1 MALMAETS
9 LLPVA
14 AVACADAYV
23 TVGASVIIKDDPF
36 VTIFSDD
43 DTAEVVVEDAE
54 SCTAA
59 LDYLGELSST
69 WNVVALVPAGELG
82 VVHGLLRGRFS
93 NLKVQPWWEADGS
106 VHFGRV
112 EIP

>member
-1 MALMAETS
+1 MALIAETN

-23 TVGASVIIKDDPF
+23 TLGASVIIKDDPF

-43 DTAEVVVEDAE
+43 DTAEVVIDDVA
-54 SCTAA
+54 SCMSA
-59 LDYLGELSST
+59 LDYLGQLASL
-69 WNVVALVPAGELG
+69 WNVVALVPVAELG
-82 VVHGLLRGRFS
+82 VVHGALRSRFS
-93 NLKVQPWWEADGS
+93 NVTIQPWWEIDGS